1 MKEAIKGYHMFL
13 PRAWV
18 KWCIYI
24 LYPLL
29 VIGGMYALNQY
40 ATYFSFI
47 CIGLACGMIIMVEYM
62 LDTYVFL
69 GIAARNTNRLEYL
82 KTSAKGL
89 PLLKKALYMD
99 AVRRFLSTGVI
110 MAGVSFVLQ
119 LDLAFILKQCIFCIA
134 IVYLIAGLGF
144 MITRFST
151 NVWLNLVILYILM
164 TVVSIVGIYALSWN
178 IQIWWLLLLGI
189 ADVGIVVLGNKLILK
204 RAEESFYDKEF

>member
-1 MKEAIKGYHMFL
+1 MKEAIKSYHMFL

-29 VIGGMYALNQY
+29 VIGEIYALNRFV
-40 ATYFSFI
+40 TYFSFV
-47 CIGLACGMIIMVEYM
+47 CIGLTCGMVIMVEYM

-69 GIAARNTNRLEYL
+69 GIAARDTNRLEYL
-82 KTSAKGL
+82 KTSSKGL
-89 PLLKKALYMD
+89 PLLKKALFTD

-110 MAGVSFVLQ
+110 VTGVFFVLRGDFA
-119 LDLAFILKQCIFCIA
+119 LTPKACVFCIA
-134 IVYLIAGLGF
+134 IPYLMMELGF

-151 NVWLNLVILYILM
+151 NVWLNLVMLYILM
-164 TVVSIVGIYALSWN
+164 TIASMLGICALSWN
-178 IQIWWLLLLGI
+178 IQIWQLLLLGI
-189 ADVGIVVLGNKLILK
+189 AAVGIAVMENKLILK

>member
-1 MKEAIKGYHMFL
+1 MKEAIKSYHMFL

-29 VIGGMYALNQY
+29 VIGGMYALNRY
-40 ATYFSFI
+40 ATYFSFV
-47 CIGLACGMIIMVEYM
+47 CIGLACGVVIMVEYM

-69 GIAARNTNRLEYL
+69 GIAARDTNRLEYL
-82 KTSAKGL
+82 KTSSKGL
-89 PLLKKALYMD
+89 PLLKKALLTD

-110 MAGVSFVLQ
+110 VTGVFFVLRGDFA
-119 LDLAFILKQCIFCIA
+119 LTPKTCVFCIA
-134 IVYLIAGLGF
+134 ISYLMMELGF

-151 NVWLNLVILYILM
+151 NVWLNLVMLYILM
-164 TVVSIVGIYALSWN
+164 TIASMVGIYALSWN
-178 IQIWWLLLLGI
+178 IQIWQLLLLGI
-189 ADVGIVVLGNKLILK
+189 AAVGIAVMGNKLILK